1 MKKNRLEMRDLDDK
15 IGINVIHLNQTQGI
29 GNELS
34 EVAIEVRMAR
44 QMVEEGIFDEVLYKD
59 YVDRRKKDIKNL
71 IAQIYGNMELDNVKC
86 NFDKVFE
93 KDSSS
98 NE

>member
-1 MKKNRLEMRDLDDK
+1 MKKSRLEMRDLDDK
-15 IGINVIHLNQTQGI
+15 IGINVIYLNQTQDI